1 MDLKTLEQNDAEIQ
15 ELYARWLD
23 GLTKAAFV
31 LSLATFVIY
40 VTGILP
46 AYVPLA
52 SLPELWDLPLA
63 QYLERT
69 AAPTGWE
76 WVDLIGHGDYL
87 NLAPIALF
95 ALVCL
100 VCYARITPLL
110 LRPGAR
116 VHAALTIAQVLVL
129 LAAASGALSGG
140 G

>member
-23 GLTKAAFV
+23 RLTKAAFV

-40 VTGILP
+40 VTGALP

-52 SLPELWDLPLA
+52 SLPDVWHLPLA

-69 AAPTGWE
+69 GAPTGWT
-76 WVDLIGHGDYL
+76 WVDLIGRADYL
-87 NLAPIALF
+87 NLVPIALF
-95 ALVCL
+95 ALVSL
-100 VCYARITPLL
+100 LCYVRIMPLL

-116 VHAALTIAQVLVL
+116 LHAALTIAQVLVL